1 MGNIFFVIAKK
12 QCVKTFGSN
21 NDFICNSIIHCRK
34 RNNIDAYRTEH
45 SSQSLCALTK
55 VRKEDLFRSHGTC
68 ILFCSGPSIYE
79 QMKSIK
85 NNAVVLRF
93 HRQLQVT
100 KVMSK
105 VLAWLRESVVGGLNV
120 MNDPKCKKVQ
130 SPYTYRW
137 SKKIQF
143 ESQNFPQFK

>member
-1 MGNIFFVIAKK
+1 
-12 QCVKTFGSN
+12 
-21 NDFICNSIIHCRK
+21 
-34 RNNIDAYRTEH
+34 
-45 SSQSLCALTK
+45 
-55 VRKEDLFRSHGTC
+55 
-68 ILFCSGPSIYE
+68 
-79 QMKSIK
+79 MKSIK

-120 MNDPKCKKVQ
+120 MNDPKCNKVQ

-137 SKKIQF
+137 SQKNLRVKIFHNSNDIEKSIVVQKRAYLSNDIMDNLVYEKPIQF
-143 ESQNFPQFK
+143 VSIKYYTT